1 MRVGIVGLGYWGT
14 KVFREYFSLV
24 KEGLID
30 TIHLYDEKINLL
42 SNGDYLDASVVVH
55 NSYQSLINGVDAVH
69 ICVPNDFH
77 YEYALKSLESGIST
91 IVEKP
96 ITKNS
101 TEAFNLVE
109 IALEKGVVLQVGN
122 IFRFSNSLRI
132 AKELILKSEIGTIHH
147 LSISWTHMAYSEN
160 SRMEDVLWDLGPH
173 IFDIVNFL
181 TGLWPIS
188 VVYSPYA
195 SGNVSNRLTEADFLL
210 KYQGFIVNVRIS
222 LVDHKRTRL
231 VEVSGTKG
239 TIIIDPVNQN
249 LDIHS
254 NGNTKRVD
262 IEKNNTLAEEI
273 MNFIECSGKGIT
285 KVNSGNLGAAIVRV
299 IEQIYGVSKNETLAR
314 IQQDNRL

>member
-1 MRVGIVGLGYWGT
+1 
-14 KVFREYFSLV
+14 
-24 KEGLID
+24 
-30 TIHLYDEKINLL
+30 
-42 SNGDYLDASVVVH
+42 
-55 NSYQSLINGVDAVH
+55 
-69 ICVPNDFH
+69 
-77 YEYALKSLESGIST
+77 
-91 IVEKP
+91 
-96 ITKNS
+96 
-101 TEAFNLVE
+101 
-109 IALEKGVVLQVGN
+109 
-122 IFRFSNSLRI
+122 
-132 AKELILKSEIGTIHH
+132 
-147 LSISWTHMAYSEN
+147 
-160 SRMEDVLWDLGPH
+160 
-173 IFDIVNFL
+173 
-181 TGLWPIS
+181 
-188 VVYSPYA
+188 
-195 SGNVSNRLTEADFLL
+195 L
-210 KYQGFIVNVRIS
+210 KYQGFTVNVRIS